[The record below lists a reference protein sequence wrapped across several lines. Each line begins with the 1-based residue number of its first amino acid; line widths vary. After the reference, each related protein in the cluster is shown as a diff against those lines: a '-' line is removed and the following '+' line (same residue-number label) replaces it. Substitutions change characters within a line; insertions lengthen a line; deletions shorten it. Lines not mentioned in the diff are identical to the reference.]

1 MPKTR
6 HSDSR
11 FLWIFCSA
19 LVGLALGAALVWW
32 GVYAHHH
39 RVQTSTIERL
49 SGQLEQARLE
59 LGELHAELGVLEGR
73 LAVESS
79 TRQALERTLGTVQ
92 QELGAARDQIAFFY
106 ELMPPGPDG
115 SISIRGFD
123 VQRQGELLS
132 FRVLLMRH
140 GARDTSF
147 EGMLQF
153 QATGQRKGETVAVT
167 LEPARLRDPANAG
180 PIVKGQGGDSGPGS
194 VEGPVVDGVP
204 ENSVAGPLSS
214 VLTLRFDQ
222 FQRSA
227 GLLQIPEGL
236 ILESVTLNVLE
247 GDTLRVSRT
256 IEMPVQAPEH

>member
-6 HSDSR
+6 HTDSR

-147 EGMLQF
+147 EGMLQV
-153 QATGQRKGETVAVT
+153 QATGQRQGETVTVT
-167 LEPARLRDPANAG
+167 LEPARLQNPANSG
-180 PIVKGQGGDSGPGS
+180 PEVKSQDSGPGS
-194 VEGPVVDGVP
+194 VDGPMVEGDP
-204 ENSVAGPLSS
+204 EKSGAGPSNSVLM
-214 VLTLRFDQ
+214 LRFDQ

-227 GLLQIPEGL
+227 GLLRIPEGL
-236 ILESVTLNVLE
+236 TLESVTLNVLE

-256 IEMPVQAPEH
+256 VEMPVQAPEH